1 LVNLSF
7 IISRESTFEI
17 ILGVFLVFFGSKFI
31 RLSFSVIIFC
41 VFVALS
47 FLFFSLLNLESGLA
61 TGNYDAFMGIM
72 IISMIVGCF
81 SAIYISRFAKT
92 YLLPFFTIFS
102 TSEMIT
108 FIIAPIDLNPMI
120 RMILIVLG
128 GIMALCF

>member
-1 LVNLSF
+1 LANLSF